1 MINGNTMAKYIK
13 QEMTDLNGKGE
24 EKVYYRMKT
33 ERNIDFKSFA
43 KEVNRYHSMMNR
55 ALVENVMTNAMDVL
69 ARLLGEG
76 YSVSIDGLGTFKAAI
91 GLKDD
96 KEMDTFDGNESKRN
110 ARSLQLTNV
119 NFKADKALIR
129 EANKHCKLER
139 AGESRLCH
147 SPFSKEERL
156 KMAQEYLEKHGA
168 MKVADY
174 VEMTQLSRTKA
185 TLELKEFRHDAS
197 TGIDTIGR
205 RSTLVYV
212 KRTDETN
219 D

>member
-1 MINGNTMAKYIK
+1 MAKYIK

-43 KEVNRYHSMMNR
+43 KEVNRYHSIMNR

-119 NFKADKALIR
+119 NFKADKQLVRQTGMHCQLERGHVSRLRQSPYTR
-129 EANKHCKLER
+129 EERLER
-139 AGESRLCH
+139 ALNFIEENGFMRL
-147 SPFSKEERL
+147 S
-156 KMAQEYLEKHGA
+156 
-168 MKVADY
+168 DY
-174 VEMTQLSRTKA
+174 VKLTGLSRSTA
-185 TLELKEFRHDAS
+185 CRELKEFR
-197 TGIDTIGR
+197 TNPNNGLTTKGR
-205 RSTLVYV
+205 GSSSVYV
-212 KRTDETN
+212 RRIKENSDEK
-219 D
+219 

>member
-1 MINGNTMAKYIK
+1 MAKYIK
-13 QEMTDLNGKGE
+13 QEMPELNGKGE

-43 KEVNRYHSMMNR
+43 KEVNRYHSIMNR

-129 EANKHCKLER
+129 EANNHCKLER

-212 KRTDETN
+212 KRSDETN

>member
-1 MINGNTMAKYIK
+1 MAKYIK

-129 EANKHCKLER
+129 EANNHCKLER

>member
-1 MINGNTMAKYIK
+1 MAKYIK
-13 QEMTDLNGKGE
+13 QEMPELNGKGE

-43 KEVNRYHSMMNR
+43 KEVNRYHSIMNR

-129 EANKHCKLER
+129 EANNHCKLER

>member
-1 MINGNTMAKYIK
+1 MAKYIK

-33 ERNIDFKSFA
+33 EQNIDFKSFA
-43 KEVNRYHSMMNR
+43 KEVNRYHSIMNR

>member
-1 MINGNTMAKYIK
+1 MAKYIK

-197 TGIDTIGR
+197 TEIDTIGR

>member
-1 MINGNTMAKYIK
+1 MAKYIK

-43 KEVNRYHSMMNR
+43 KEVNRYHSIMNR

-76 YSVSIDGLGTFKAAI
+76 YSVSIDGLGTFKAAL

-129 EANKHCKLER
+129 EANNHCKLER

>member
-1 MINGNTMAKYIK
+1 MAKYIK

-43 KEVNRYHSMMNR
+43 KELNRYHSIRNR

-129 EANKHCKLER
+129 EANNHCKLER

>member
-1 MINGNTMAKYIK
+1 MAKYIK
-13 QEMTDLNGKGE
+13 QEMPELNGKGE

-43 KEVNRYHSMMNR
+43 KEVNRYHSIMNR

-129 EANKHCKLER
+129 EANNHCKLER

-156 KMAQEYLEKHGA
+156 KMTQEYLEKHGA

>member
-1 MINGNTMAKYIK
+1 MAKYIK

-43 KEVNRYHSMMNR
+43 KEVNRYHSIMNR

-96 KEMDTFDGNESKRN
+96 KEMDTFDGNDPKRN

>member
-1 MINGNTMAKYIK
+1 MAKYIK
-13 QEMTDLNGKGE
+13 QEMPDLSGKGE

-33 ERNIDFKSFA
+33 EGNISFKDFA
-43 KEVNRYHSMMNR
+43 KEVNRYHSIMNR

-69 ARLLGEG
+69 ARLLGKG
-76 YSVSIDGLGTFKAAI
+76 YSVSLDGLGTFKATL
-91 GLKDD
+91 GLKPD
-96 KEMDTFDGNESKRN
+96 KEMDTFDEDDTKRN

-119 NFKADKALIR
+119 NFKADKVLIR

-139 AGESRLCH
+139 EGESRLRR

-156 KMAQEYLEKHGA
+156 KMAQDYLEKHGA
-168 MKVADY
+168 MKVIDY
-174 VEMTQLSRTKA
+174 VKMTGLSHTKA
-185 TLELKEFRHDAS
+185 TLELKEFRQDAS

-212 KRTDETN
+212 LKTGK
-219 D
+219 

>member
-1 MINGNTMAKYIK
+1 
-13 QEMTDLNGKGE
+13 
-24 EKVYYRMKT
+24 
-33 ERNIDFKSFA
+33 
-43 KEVNRYHSMMNR
+43 
-55 ALVENVMTNAMDVL
+55 
-69 ARLLGEG
+69 
-76 YSVSIDGLGTFKAAI
+76 
-91 GLKDD
+91 
-96 KEMDTFDGNESKRN
+96 
-110 ARSLQLTNV
+110 
-119 NFKADKALIR
+119 
-129 EANKHCKLER
+129 
-139 AGESRLCH
+139 
-147 SPFSKEERL
+147 
-156 KMAQEYLEKHGA
+156 MAQEYLEKHGA

>member
-1 MINGNTMAKYIK
+1 MAKYIK

-129 EANKHCKLER
+129 EANNHCKLER

-185 TLELKEFRHDAS
+185 TLELKEFRHEAS

>member
-1 MINGNTMAKYIK
+1 MAKYIK
-13 QEMTDLNGKGE
+13 QEMPELNGKGE

-43 KEVNRYHSMMNR
+43 KEVNRYHSIMNR

-129 EANKHCKLER
+129 EANNHCKLER

-205 RSTLVYV
+205 RSTLVYI

>member
-1 MINGNTMAKYIK
+1 MAKYIK
-13 QEMTDLNGKGE
+13 QEMPDLSGKGE

-33 ERNIDFKSFA
+33 EGNISFKDFA
-43 KEVNRYHSMMNR
+43 KEVNRYHSIMNR

-76 YSVSIDGLGTFKAAI
+76 YSVSLDGLGTFKATL
-91 GLKDD
+91 GLKPD
-96 KEMDTFDGNESKRN
+96 KEMDTFDEDDTKRN

-119 NFKADKALIR
+119 NFKADKVLIR

-139 AGESRLCH
+139 EGESRLCR
-147 SPFSKEERL
+147 SPFSKEQRL
-156 KMAQEYLEKHGA
+156 KLAQDFLAKNGA
-168 MKVADY
+168 MKVIDY
-174 VEMTQLSRTKA
+174 VQLTGLSRTKA
-185 TLELKEFRHDAS
+185 TLELKEFRRDAS

-212 KRTDETN
+212 RKTQ
-219 D
+219 

>member
-1 MINGNTMAKYIK
+1 MAKYIK

-43 KEVNRYHSMMNR
+43 KEVNRYHSIMNR

-119 NFKADKALIR
+119 NFKADKSLIR
-129 EANKHCKLER
+129 EANNHCKLER

>member
-1 MINGNTMAKYIK
+1 MAKYIK
-13 QEMTDLNGKGE
+13 QEMPDLSGKGE

-33 ERNIDFKSFA
+33 EGNISFKDFA
-43 KEVNRYHSMMNR
+43 KEVNRYHSIMNR

-69 ARLLGEG
+69 ARLLGKG
-76 YSVSIDGLGTFKAAI
+76 YSVSLDGLGTFKATL
-91 GLKDD
+91 GLKPD
-96 KEMDTFDGNESKRN
+96 KEMDTFDEDDTKRN

-119 NFKADKALIR
+119 NFKADKVLIR

-139 AGESRLCH
+139 EGESRLRR

-156 KMAQEYLEKHGA
+156 KMAQDYLEKHGA
-168 MKVADY
+168 MKVIDY
-174 VEMTQLSRTKA
+174 VKMTGLSRTKA
-185 TLELKEFRHDAS
+185 TLELKEFRRDAS

-212 KRTDETN
+212 LKTVE
-219 D
+219 

>member
-1 MINGNTMAKYIK
+1 MAKYIK
-13 QEMTDLNGKGE
+13 QEMLDLSGKGE
-24 EKVYYRMKT
+24 EKIYYRMKT
-33 ERNIDFKSFA
+33 EGNISFKEFA
-43 KEVNRYHSMMNR
+43 KEVNKHNSMMNR
-55 ALVENVMTNAMDVL
+55 GLVENVITNAMDVL
-69 ARLLGEG
+69 AELLGEG
-76 YSVSIDGLGTFKAAI
+76 YSVSIDGLGTFKATL
-91 GLKDD
+91 GLKSD
-96 KEMDTFDGNESKRN
+96 KEMDSFNDDETKRN

-119 NFKADKALIR
+119 NFKADKVLIR
-129 EANKHCKLER
+129 EANNHCKLER

>member
-1 MINGNTMAKYIK
+1 MAKYIK

-69 ARLLGEG
+69 SRLLGEG

-129 EANKHCKLER
+129 EDNKHCKLER

-197 TGIDTIGR
+197 TEIDTIGR

>member
-1 MINGNTMAKYIK
+1 MAKYIK

-119 NFKADKALIR
+119 NFKAYKALIR
-129 EANKHCKLER
+129 EANNHCNLER

>member
-1 MINGNTMAKYIK
+1 MAKYIK

-43 KEVNRYHSMMNR
+43 KEVNRDHSMMNR

-129 EANKHCKLER
+129 EANNHCKLER

>member
-1 MINGNTMAKYIK
+1 MAKYIK

-43 KEVNRYHSMMNR
+43 KEVNRYHSIMNR

-129 EANKHCKLER
+129 EANNHCKLER
-139 AGESRLCH
+139 AGESRLYH

>member
-1 MINGNTMAKYIK
+1 MAKYIK
-13 QEMTDLNGKGE
+13 QEMPELNGKGE

-43 KEVNRYHSMMNR
+43 KEVNRYHSIMNR

-129 EANKHCKLER
+129 EANNHCKLER

-156 KMAQEYLEKHGA
+156 
-168 MKVADY
+168 
-174 VEMTQLSRTKA
+174 
-185 TLELKEFRHDAS
+185 
-197 TGIDTIGR
+197 
-205 RSTLVYV
+205 
-212 KRTDETN
+212 
-219 D
+219 

>member
-1 MINGNTMAKYIK
+1 MAKYIK
-13 QEMTDLNGKGE
+13 QEMPDLSGKGE

-33 ERNIDFKSFA
+33 EGNISFKDFA
-43 KEVNRYHSMMNR
+43 KEVNRYHSIMNR

-76 YSVSIDGLGTFKAAI
+76 YSVSLDGLGTFKATL
-91 GLKDD
+91 GLKPD
-96 KEMDTFDGNESKRN
+96 KEMDTFDEDDTKRN

-119 NFKADKALIR
+119 NFKADKVLIR

-139 AGESRLCH
+139 EGESRLRR
-147 SPFSKEERL
+147 SPFSKEQRL
-156 KMAQEYLEKHGA
+156 KMAQDYLEKHGA
-168 MKVADY
+168 MKVIDY
-174 VEMTQLSRTKA
+174 VKMTGLSRTKA
-185 TLELKEFRHDAS
+185 TLELKEFRRDAS

-212 KRTDETN
+212 LKTVE
-219 D
+219 

>member
-1 MINGNTMAKYIK
+1 MAKYIK
-13 QEMTDLNGKGE
+13 QEMPELNGKGE

-43 KEVNRYHSMMNR
+43 KEVNRYHSIMNR

-129 EANKHCKLER
+129 EANNHCKLER

-174 VEMTQLSRTKA
+174 VEMTHLSRTKA

>member
-1 MINGNTMAKYIK
+1 MAKYIK
-13 QEMTDLNGKGE
+13 QEMPELNGKGE

-43 KEVNRYHSMMNR
+43 KEVNRYHSIMNR

-69 ARLLGEG
+69 ARLLGKG
-76 YSVSIDGLGTFKAAI
+76 YSVSLDGLGTFKATL
-91 GLKDD
+91 GLKPD
-96 KEMDTFDGNESKRN
+96 KEMDTFDEDDTKRN

-119 NFKADKALIR
+119 NFKADKVLIR

-139 AGESRLCH
+139 EGESRLRR
-147 SPFSKEERL
+147 SPFSKEQRL
-156 KMAQEYLEKHGA
+156 KMAQDYLEKHGA
-168 MKVADY
+168 MKVIDY
-174 VEMTQLSRTKA
+174 VKMTGLSRTKA
-185 TLELKEFRHDAS
+185 TLELKEFRRDAS

-212 KRTDETN
+212 LKPVE
-219 D
+219 

>member
-1 MINGNTMAKYIK
+1 MAKYIK

-43 KEVNRYHSMMNR
+43 KEVNRYHSIMNR

-129 EANKHCKLER
+129 EANNHCKLER